1 MDKARSSTLQKR
13 LRNEAMAMLG
23 LAGCEASVT
32 EYQQAIRLVGKAC
45 GIPHTDTEEHLK
57 LIDAAKDE
65 MQRKT
70 AGEVISGTVIPDDI
84 IPNWMPVDVHETV
97 MALFEVSVQ
106 LEQHEERCAL
116 YSMANVLLETQSFE
130 DWLVNIA
137 GGGTP
142 GQEPLT

>member
-1 MDKARSSTLQKR
+1 MDKARCSNLQTK
-13 LRNEAMAMLG
+13 LKNEALAMLALTG
-23 LAGCEASVT
+23 HEESDT

-45 GIPHTDTEEHLK
+45 GIPISDTEEHLK

-65 MQRKT
+65 VRRKN
-70 AGEVISGTVIPDDI
+70 AGEIISESVIPENL

-97 MALFEVSVQ
+97 MALFEASLH
-106 LEQHEERCAL
+106 LELYEERCAL
-116 YSMANVLLETQSFE
+116 YSMANALLETQSFE

>member
-1 MDKARSSTLQKR
+1 MNQTRSSNLQRR
-13 LRNEAMAMLG
+13 LKDEAMAMLG
-23 LAGCEASVT
+23 LAGHEAWLT
-32 EYQQAIRLVGKAC
+32 EYQQAIRLVGKAS
-45 GIPHTDTEEHLK
+45 GIPLSDTEEHLK

-65 MQRKT
+65 VRRKN
-70 AGEVISGTVIPDDI
+70 AGEFISESVIPENL

-97 MALFEVSVQ
+97 MALFEASLH
-106 LEQHEERCAL
+106 LELYEERCAL
-116 YSMANVLLETQSFE
+116 YSMANALLETQSFE